1 MRIKPTVDQPETSAP
16 QTARFAGLV
25 GRRPSAGPAVA
36 AKQVAEDVS
45 ALLRA
50 EVDLAKAELAGAVKA
65 KAMGA
70 GLFVGAGV
78 MAWLGIHA
86 LLVTLGFVL
95 AIWLPGWAAALI
107 VTVLLFAAAG
117 IAALIGKKRM
127 AAKLSVDTVKANVQ
141 RDVEV
146 TREGISHVVSVSR
159 NGSGPEPVVSEPV
172 SVAAGPAVGAVP
184 LVPGAAAEPAR
195 TMPTPGAP

>member
-1 MRIKPTVDQPETSAP
+1 MTIKPTVDQPETSAP
-16 QTARFAGLV
+16 QTARFARLV
-25 GRRPSAGPAVA
+25 GRRPGPGPAVA

-50 EVDLAKAELAGAVKA
+50 ELDLAKAEVAGAVKA

-78 MAWLGIHA
+78 MGWLGIHA

-107 VTVLLFAAAG
+107 VTVLLFAGAG
-117 IAALIGKKRM
+117 AAALIGKKRL
-127 AAKLSVDTVKANVQ
+127 AAKLSVETVKANVQ

-159 NGSGPEPVVSEPV
+159 NGHGPEPVVSEPV
-172 SVAAGPAVGAVP
+172 SVRAGAGAVS
-184 LVPGAAAEPAR
+184 LSTVPGVSTEPAR
-195 TMPTPGAP
+195 VMPTPGAP